1 MVNLQAEKL
10 AIEQVVKR
18 VEAAENRHDVEAML
32 EELIDD
38 PLLHLCGMPPVKGP
52 EAMRQLYGVFFKT
65 FISTSITSQQIH
77 ISSSGEMA
85 WDEGAYVNQ
94 FESLGGRVTEEG
106 KYLGIYHKVNGNWRG
121 AAFCITPNGN

>member
-1 MVNLQAEKL
+1 MVNLEAEKL

-32 EELIDD
+32 AELTDD
-38 PLLHLCGMPPVKGP
+38 PLLHLAGMPPVKGP
-52 EAMRQLYGVFFKT
+52 EAVRQLYGVFFKT

-77 ISSSGEMA
+77 VSSSGEMA

-94 FESLGGRVTEEG
+94 FEGPGGRVKEEG
-106 KYLGIYHKVNGNWRG
+106 KYLGIYHKVDGNWRG
-121 AAFCITPNGN
+121 AAFCITPNGT